1 MIYMKQNYMEIVR
14 EVNFKTNY
22 SRNQASL
29 HQESKY
35 LELRNIPLSYH
46 SEVRSENR

>member
-1 MIYMKQNYMEIVR
+1 MIYMKQNYVR
-14 EVNFKTNY
+14 DVNFKTY
-22 SRNQASL
+22 YFHNQASL

-35 LELRNIPLSYH
+35 LELRNIPSSYH